1 MLKQSSS
8 KMKKV
13 LAILLAVLFVVSL
26 TAVAVNALHK
36 SDPKSVDSHKSDPK
50 SADSHKSDPKSVDS
64 KPIGLGWDGLDTTD
78 GYEDATPCHWVY
90 NGFSWQYT
98 CSPYSAYP
106 YI

>member
-8 KMKKV
+8 RMKKV

-26 TAVAVNALHK
+26 TAVAVSAANEK
-36 SDPKSVDSHKSDPK
+36 KDPSSVH
-50 SADSHKSDPKSVDS
+50 
-64 KPIGLGWDGLDTTD
+64 PIGGGWDGLE
-78 GYEDATPCHWVY
+78 GSTPCHWVF

-98 CSPYSAYP
+98 CSPYSGWP